1 MSSRINIKK
10 TNLEVYPLCL
20 GANVFGWS
28 ADEAESFAVLDAY
41 FEAGGNFID
50 TADVYSAWKDGNT
63 GGESETIIGKW
74 MKARGNRDQLVIA
87 TKVGMWEAQKG
98 LSAGNIQSAIEGS
111 LQRLQTDH
119 IDLYYSHLDDA
130 STPLYETLE
139 KYSELISQGKI
150 QHVAASNYSTTRL
163 REAAHVSQTQVL
175 KSYVAVQNRY
185 NLLDRNDFESDAGM
199 ACDQMGLQSIPYY
212 GLARGFLSG
221 KYQPGSDVQSVRAGG
236 VAEYQNDRGWAIL
249 KKVEEIARE
258 LNSSPSAISLA
269 WLRAHGSLPIAS
281 ARTIEQVNELVEIV
295 ELSPKQ
301 IKDLDLVSQ

>member
-1 MSSRINIKK
+1 MTPRITLKN
-10 TNLEVYPLCL
+10 TNLKVFPLCL
-20 GANVFGWS
+20 GGNVFGWS
-28 ADEAESFAVLDAY
+28 ANEEESFAVLDAY
-41 FEAGGNFID
+41 VAAGGNFID
-50 TADVYSAWKDGNT
+50 TADVYSAWKDGNK

-74 MKARGNRDQLVIA
+74 MKSRGNRDQLVIA
-87 TKVGMWEAQKG
+87 TKVGMWDAQKG

-175 KSYVAVQNRY
+175 TSYVAVQNRY

-236 VAEYQNDRGWAIL
+236 VAEYQTERGWAIL
-249 KKVEEIARE
+249 KKIEAIADE
-258 LNSSPSAISLA
+258 LNTSPSAVSLA

-281 ARTIEQVNELVEIV
+281 ARTVEQVREIV
-295 ELSPKQ
+295 EIIELSRNQ
-301 IKDLDLVSQ
+301 IEKLDLISK